1 MKKGVKNLLHYL
13 DDFIFVSETSEEA
26 STNKQILVD
35 VFSHLGVPLEPDKL
49 EGPAT
54 CLTFLGIE
62 VDTITLQ
69 IRLPRDKLD
78 RLKEQLGAA
87 VSKRCLAKRDLQ
99 SLTGLLQHTT
109 KVVRPGR
116 PFLHRLYALQNVGS
130 RPTHFIRLNQAAR
143 ADITWWFLFVERWN
157 GLSIAWDLK
166 QRSLDFTVFSDAS
179 GLWGCGAYSA
189 SHWFQLEWPP
199 QVTELPIA
207 TKELFLVVIAAA
219 LFGKLWSGHLVE
231 FKVDN
236 LAIVQVIQATY
247 CKDPHLMHL
256 IRLLVFFAAMPR
268 LRQVLKGIQIEH
280 SKRGRVP
287 HFCLPITPAILRK
300 LRLVWI
306 KDCKKIPFNNIMLWA
321 ACLVTFFSFCRS
333 GEITVDHEDRYD

>member
-1 MKKGVKNLLHYL
+1 M
-13 DDFIFVSETSEEA
+13 
-26 STNKQILVD
+26 
-35 VFSHLGVPLEPDKL
+35 

-62 VDTITLQ
+62 IDTSMLQ
-69 IRLPRDKLD
+69 IRLPHDKLG
-78 RLKEQLGAA
+78 RLKEQLGTA

-99 SLTGLLQHTT
+99 SLTGLLQYAT

-166 QRSLDFTVFSDAS
+166 QCSPEFTVFSDAS

-199 QVTELPIA
+199 QVAELPIT
-207 TKELFLVVIAAA
+207 TKELFPVVIAAA
-219 LFGKLWSGHLVE
+219 VFGKLWSGHLVK
-231 FKVDN
+231 FKMDN
-236 LAIVQVIQATY
+236 LAVVQVIQATY

-256 IRLLVFFAAMPR
+256 IRLLVFFAAHFNLLVFFAAHFNFWFSASHIAGKR
-268 LRQVLKGIQIEH
+268 NTRADALSRNDNAVFFSQVPEAAQEP
-280 SKRGRVP
+280 V
-287 HFCLPITPAILRK
+287 
-300 LRLVWI
+300 
-306 KDCKKIPFNNIMLWA
+306 KIPSQLTNLLAQNITWTCTVWMEQFNTILQQ
-321 ACLVTFFSFCRS
+321 L
-333 GEITVDHEDRYD
+333 